1 MDRRAW
7 QAMVIGLQRVRH
19 NLVVKQQ
26 HAFFGQLV
34 DFVFKVFNNREQ
46 WQKQGDAKWNEDF
59 SGSLESE

>member
-1 MDRRAW
+1 MFELNAS
-7 QAMVIGLQRVRH
+7 
-19 NLVVKQQ
+19 
-26 HAFFGQLV
+26 QLV

>member
-1 MDRRAW
+1 MTFIR
-7 QAMVIGLQRVRH
+7 QNTPEIKHLQKL
-19 NLVVKQQ
+19 NGMFELN
-26 HAFFGQLV
+26 ASQLV